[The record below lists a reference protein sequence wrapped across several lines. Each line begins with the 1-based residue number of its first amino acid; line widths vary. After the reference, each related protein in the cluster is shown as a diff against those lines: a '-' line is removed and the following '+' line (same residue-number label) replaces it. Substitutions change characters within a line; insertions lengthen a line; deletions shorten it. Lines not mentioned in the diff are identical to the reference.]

1 MGELVLQEQRR
12 QLVSIIKTGEGLEV
26 VQELTLHGRQ
36 LRLPDLQVLA
46 PCASLRKLDASNNSV
61 TRLDGAEGLVRL
73 ETLILYRNKISDLG
87 ELLRLRSLQGLRQLD
102 LRQNPVAKEES
113 YRLFVIKYLP
123 RLKRLDGANV
133 TVSERTRAD
142 RLFANLNYSSSSTE
156 SSEQRS
162 FSDEESS
169 RVRRELKGSKAGRYA
184 PDKLQTTRTSRRQ
197 QSASADSP
205 SSEHEPHLGV
215 EDWGNGLEQVLG
227 EDFGADTGGRRVRR
241 SASPR
246 GPDGAHDAPD
256 HYASRTDEPRTQET
270 TGAAPAPAPE
280 SGASGRAGACPR
292 GAGDGERLGKGI
304 RDLLVLATIGAGCS
318 SEASRR
324 VCASLE
330 PHIAS
335 LVGMLHAGRAA
346 PGGVVRDSAGGTAP
360 RRAAEGEGGADVHR
374 VAEEAA
380 AAARQRANEEAA
392 PPPPPPPL
400 PYRVDTSRPSLRTNW
415 TRLVPV
421 QAAAL
426 LEEAAG
432 QVDAA
437 EARAA
442 EAEARAARAEAEAR
456 GAGGARAEEAM
467 RMLREAHAAVMA
479 ANARLEEEARALRAA
494 LDAERDARQVRA
506 IQGSP
511 RAPRPPAAEARAGVA
526 PPRRA
531 PRPEAGLT

>member
-12 QLVSIIKTGEGLEV
+12 QLVSIIQTGEGLDV

-169 RVRRELKGSKAGRYA
+169 RVRGELKGSKAGRYA
-184 PDKLQTTRTSRRQ
+184 PDRLQTTRTSRRQ

-205 SSEHEPHLGV
+205 PSEHEPHLGV

-227 EDFGADTGGRRVRR
+227 EDFGAGTGGRRVRR

-246 GPDGAHDAPD
+246 GPGGMHDAPD
-256 HYASRTDEPRTQET
+256 HDASRMDEPRTQET
-270 TGAAPAPAPE
+270 TGAAPATAPE
-280 SGASGRAGACPR
+280 SGASGRAGASPR

-318 SEASRR
+318 SEVSRR

-335 LVGMLHAGRAA
+335 LVGMLQAGRAA
-346 PGGVVRDSAGGTAP
+346 PGGGARDSAGGTAP

-380 AAARQRANEEAA
+380 AAARQRATEE
-392 PPPPPPPL
+392 
-400 PYRVDTSRPSLRTNW
+400 
-415 TRLVPV
+415 
-421 QAAAL
+421 AAAL

-456 GAGGARAEEAM
+456 GAGGTRAEEAM
-467 RMLREAHAAVMA
+467 HMLREAHAAVMA

-506 IQGSP
+506 LPRSPRAPRPAP
-511 RAPRPPAAEARAGVA
+511 RAPRPPAAVARAGVA
-526 PPRRA
+526 PPGAPLVLRRA
-531 PRPEAGLT
+531 